1 MPAGGAQLADAW
13 YDESDLTDA
22 AALGTE
28 GGRRLAAELGHVL
41 VYLPQDLLR
50 RQAALLAALAGVL
63 PTTAVVGLTR
73 RDDADAGVRR
83 SPGRGRPPPG
93 PGRDAVPALPVAA
106 GRTLVLT
113 ASDADDEV
121 RAAVRQ
127 VVRAAFDGT
136 PLEQVA
142 ILYGAP
148 RPYGRLVH
156 EHLAAAGVPRNGAAV
171 RPLAASVVGRTLVDL
186 LALPDHGFR
195 RGDVLGVLA
204 RAPGSAAAPVATWE
218 RLSPRQAGVVAGRAD
233 WDRLLDRLA
242 REYDRRADEA
252 ERQWA
257 EVQARLAPAEG
268 GPGDGD
274 TDAADPGD
282 PGDAELPARPVG
294 CACPAARPSA
304 ATCAAWCSRWSTR

>member
-1 MPAGGAQLADAW
+1 M
-13 YDESDLTDA
+13 
-22 AALGTE
+22 
-28 GGRRLAAELGHVL
+28 
-41 VYLPQDLLR
+41 
-50 RQAALLAALAGVL
+50 
-63 PTTAVVGLTR
+63 
-73 RDDADAGVRR
+73 
-83 SPGRGRPPPG
+83 
-93 PGRDAVPALPVAA
+93 PALPVAA

-136 PLEQVA
+136 PLERVA

-148 RPYGRLVH
+148 QPYGRLVH

-218 RLSPRQAGVVAGRAD
+218 RLSPGRGGGRAGRLGPAARPPASTTAAPTRPSGSGRRC
-233 WDRLLDRLA
+233 RLGWPRP
-242 REYDRRADEA
+242 RAALETA
-252 ERQWA
+252 TRTPPI
-257 EVQARLAPAEG
+257 PAI
-268 GPGDGD
+268 PA
-274 TDAADPGD
+274 TPS
-282 PGDAELPARPVG
+282 LPARPVG
-294 CACPAARPSA
+294 CACPAARPSEA